1 MFNPSEVD
9 PMSQPDRDGE
19 ELDPLYLSSLK
30 ELRWILGVWAV
41 SFLWVIGISRWL
53 GYRAENADQIQLVL
67 GMPLWVFWG
76 VFVPWIAVTLWVTW
90 FAMCKMEDHPLE
102 DATDVEGRARDDSSS
117 EEVTDE

>member
-102 DATDVEGRARDDSSS
+102 DANEVEGRARDDSSS